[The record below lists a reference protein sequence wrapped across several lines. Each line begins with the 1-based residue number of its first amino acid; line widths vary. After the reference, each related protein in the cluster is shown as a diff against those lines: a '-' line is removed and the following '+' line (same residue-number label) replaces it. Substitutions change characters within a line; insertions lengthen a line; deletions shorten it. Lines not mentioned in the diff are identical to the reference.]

1 LKHKFFY
8 FLSKKQEEALQ
19 KWLLSKKDNRDV
31 GSWVIDFIKQC
42 IFNGY
47 DNKKMFIESKKIK
60 ESDIDRMK
68 VVSNPKFKIVG
79 ASKKVIIFSTNAM
92 MNAFDDLFKLDNAL
106 NKNDKKKLHPSKEA
120 YFHLLLSAEIEKY
133 ESEQFKMSIENE
145 AKKAKSLSK

>member
-1 LKHKFFY
+1 LKQKFFY
-8 FLSKKQEEALQ
+8 FLSKKQEESLQ

-47 DNKKMFIESKKIK
+47 DNKKMFIQSKKIT
-60 ESDIDRMK
+60 ESDIERIK
-68 VVSNPKFKIVG
+68 VISDPKFKVSGANKKIIVF
-79 ASKKVIIFSTNAM
+79 STSVIID
-92 MNAFDDLFKLDNAL
+92 AFGELFKLDNAL
-106 NKNDKKKLHPSKEA
+106 NKKDKKKLHPSKEA